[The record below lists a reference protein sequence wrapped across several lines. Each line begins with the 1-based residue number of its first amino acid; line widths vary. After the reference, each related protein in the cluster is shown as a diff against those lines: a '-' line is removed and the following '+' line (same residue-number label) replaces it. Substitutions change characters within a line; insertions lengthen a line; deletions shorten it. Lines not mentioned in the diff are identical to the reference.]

1 MSPTDKSWGKFL
13 HPETLRTNLIAIS
26 LFITAYE
33 TFKARVIEKPA
44 TFFCDGFDEHGP
56 ILGESYRSE
65 VLSKNKSKLYASLLW
80 IKEQGGVDQSD
91 IDVFDSIRIH
101 RNELAHE
108 PLAFLA
114 NHGRDLDTST
124 FQLLVALLTKIEKWW
139 VVYFE
144 LAINP
149 EMLPDGANP
158 DEIIPGPIWSLQL
171 LLDVALGNEPEEG
184 YYYRAFI
191 QRRA

>member
-1 MSPTDKSWGKFL
+1 MSPNDKSWEKFL

-44 TFFCDGFDEHGP
+44 TFFGDGFDEHGL

-80 IKEQGGVDQSD
+80 IKEQGGIDQSD
-91 IDVFDSIRIH
+91 IEVFDSIRRH

-114 NHGRDLDTST
+114 SHERDLDIST
-124 FQLLVALLTKIEKWW
+124 FQLLVALLAKIEKWW
-139 VVYFE
+139 LVYFE

-149 EMLPDGANP
+149 EMLPDGVNP
-158 DEIIPGPIWSLQL
+158 GEIILGPIWSLQL

-191 QRRA
+191 QRKA